1 MGISFVYISKS
12 LNIRVRIKNNFH
24 RIKVCVFLNALSHL
38 PTICSDEFS
47 VNLTESEGNE
57 PDPPQSDRSS
67 FNDTSFLVLSIQDL
81 KFIDSSCDSTFLFLL
96 RRSIFA
102 NSCKINKKKNSD
114 IRETNLSNDI
124 DCILRNDLIYEISFA

>member
-12 LNIRVRIKNNFH
+12 LNVRVRIKNNFH

-81 KFIDSSCDSTFLFLL
+81 KFIDFPCISFSLETINF
-96 RRSIFA
+96 
-102 NSCKINKKKNSD
+102 CKFMQNKQLKKK
-114 IRETNLSNDI
+114 
-124 DCILRNDLIYEISFA
+124 

>member
-12 LNIRVRIKNNFH
+12 LNVRVRIKNNFH

-57 PDPPQSDRSS
+57 PISI
-67 FNDTSFLVLSIQDL
+67 SFLVFSIQDL
-81 KFIDSSCDSTFLFLL
+81 KFIDFPCDSTFLFLL

-124 DCILRNDLIYEISFA
+124 DCILRNDLVYEVSSA

>member
-12 LNIRVRIKNNFH
+12 LNVRVRIKNNFH

-67 FNDTSFLVLSIQDL
+67 FNDLYFVPRFFDPRL
-81 KFIDSSCDSTFLFLL
+81 
-96 RRSIFA
+96 
-102 NSCKINKKKNSD
+102 
-114 IRETNLSNDI
+114 
-124 DCILRNDLIYEISFA
+124 EIHRFPLHFFFS